1 MQWYISGAMPG
12 QKVMLSVVERTIL
25 ERLYTHGH
33 IGGRHT
39 AIENLSKGFPKDIR
53 GEADDGAKRLI
64 REGWL
69 TPKRTAYGLQV
80 SINPRMVPRLET
92 ELGID

>member
-1 MQWYISGAMPG
+1 LLNDI
-12 QKVMLSVVERTIL
+12 ERTIL
-25 ERLYTHGH
+25 ERLYTHGY
-33 IGGRHT
+33 IGGKHT

-53 GEADDGAKRLI
+53 GKANDAVKKLI

-69 TPKRTAYGLQV
+69 VRKRTGYGLQV
-80 SINPRMVPRLET
+80 SIDPRMVSALEK